1 MTSVLQ
7 SLDTELHGRPI
18 TLNISFTLCFW
29 YLYEPKTMKGE
40 NSDYQRSFKTW
51 PSFFVVFSVTVLYVF
66 SVLAGVVLFLQYKD
80 IKELEFRVLS
90 LEKERVLFP
99 GKEFAQKV
107 GQLIWLVIVSS
118 NGNFLLQVSF
128 HLDLTSGLLKLK
140 WVFVRPSIYVFFTI
154 FIFWEKLTALKS
166 SVYIR
171 RNDLIF
177 NNILNA
183 IKSSRWYKIDP

>member
-128 HLDLTSGLLKLK
+128 HLDSTSGLLKLK
-140 WVFVRPSIYVFFTI
+140 WVFVRRRYMYFYNIHI
-154 FIFWEKLTALKS
+154 LRKINNAEKFCLYT
-166 SVYIR
+166 
-171 RNDLIF
+171 
-177 NNILNA
+177 
-183 IKSSRWYKIDP
+183 P